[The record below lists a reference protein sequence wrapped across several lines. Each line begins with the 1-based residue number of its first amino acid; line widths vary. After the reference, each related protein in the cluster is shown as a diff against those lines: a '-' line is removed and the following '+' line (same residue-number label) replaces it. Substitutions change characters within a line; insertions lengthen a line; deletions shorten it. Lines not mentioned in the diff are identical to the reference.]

1 MILNYEN
8 HPSIIAIKS
17 ARYGSVFYF
26 SEISFNNIYKEIE
39 RLKARKAAQSTD
51 ISGEIVKVNADIFSV
66 YISDFLNEPIRSGRF
81 SSVLK
86 NANIAVFSI
95 YQ

>member
-1 MILNYEN
+1 M
-8 HPSIIAIKS
+8 
-17 ARYGSVFYF
+17 FYF

-51 ISGEIVKVNADIFSV
+51 VSGEVIKVNADIFSA
-66 YISDFLNEPIRSGRF
+66 YICDFLNEPIRSGKF
-81 SSVLK
+81 SSFLK